1 MTTFIKSIYRHRD
14 LLTGLAKRE
23 IQGRYR
29 GSFLGRSWTIITP
42 LMMLSVYT
50 LVFSQIFRAR
60 WQDVEELG
68 SFGFAINIF
77 AGMIVFA
84 IFAEC
89 ASAAPGKILENPG
102 FVKKVVF
109 PLEILPVISVISAV
123 FHALCS
129 LGVLAVF
136 EVLATHR
143 LPASFALVPVSWV
156 PLVLLCLSLSWLLAA
171 IGVYLRDV
179 SQSIGVVINMTMFL
193 SAVFYP
199 ISALPAHWQPL
210 LRLNPIAATI
220 DQTRQAAIHGH
231 FPDAHFLLIG
241 TGIGIAMCE
250 LAFRFFLK
258 AKRGF
263 ADVI

>member
-1 MTTFIKSIYRHRD
+1 MTTFIQNLYRHRD
-14 LLTGLAKRE
+14 LLVGLAQRE

-29 GSFLGRSWTIITP
+29 GSFLGRAWTVITP

-60 WQDVEELG
+60 WQDVQQLG

-77 AGMIVFA
+77 AGMVVFGL
-84 IFAEC
+84 FAEC
-89 ASAAPGKILENPG
+89 ASTAPGKILENPG

-109 PLEILPVISVISAV
+109 PLEILPAISVISAV

-129 LGVLAVF
+129 LGVLALF
-136 EVLATHR
+136 ELLATHR
-143 LPASFALVPVSWV
+143 LPSTFLLAPLSWL
-156 PLVLLCLSLSWLLAA
+156 PLILLCLALSWMLSA

-179 SQSIGVVINMTMFL
+179 SQSIGVVINMAMFL

-199 ISALPAHWQPL
+199 ISALPARWQPL

-231 FPDAHFLLIG
+231 APGSGFVILG
-241 TGIGIAMCE
+241 TAVGLAMCE